1 MGPKLQQRRS
11 RPRAFTVKFLNLSK
25 MVRKSAQKPETY
37 EWDTVSQLDHIIDL
51 KLETAGVPSA
61 RPDDDYQKRRAE
73 LKTREAALG
82 FEWKCTSRASAKEQ
96 RVNRILQTLKR
107 HDDETVY
114 AKEPP
119 RQGTTG
125 QLHPRVAGDH
135 FLSNKALIDR
145 TKVFQLAK
153 RAPKGAHLHIHF
165 NACLQPDVLLKIA
178 SEMEQMYITSDVPLH
193 TKDEDHP
200 NRLGRCKIQF
210 SIMDLTASKG
220 SLFDQDYKDRTPM
233 KFNEFI
239 KEFPQHHQGANALEW
254 LQEKLVFREEEAHDL
269 PQTVSGAW
277 EEFNARTQMMKG
289 LFNYERA
296 YREYTRR
303 CLEDFVSD
311 NIQYAEIRPNFM
323 DTNQVWTDDGTR
335 KIDNVGIME
344 MIIDEVERFQKEK
357 TKDDT
362 YFAGLKIIY
371 CCPRSYPKEKVA
383 NGLAECLRFKQRWPK
398 WIAGFDLVGEEAKGK
413 PLSTFVPEFLEFKK
427 DVEAAGVG
435 EIPFL
440 FHCGETLESGSETDD
455 NLLDALLLGSR
466 RIGHGFSLARHP
478 YLMERMKEAG
488 VCVELCPISNEILGL
503 TPRVGG
509 HAMYGMLA
517 NNVHCTVSSDNG
529 TLFNST
535 LSHDFYQAMIGK
547 PDMTLFGWKQLIEW
561 SLDHACMSPDEHR
574 DVRRAWEAK
583 WEKFLD
589 DAIEEFGEF
598 DGDAGGEKADS
609 I

>member
-1 MGPKLQQRRS
+1 MGPKLQRRS
-11 RPRAFTVKFLNLSK
+11 RPRALNVKFLNLSK
-25 MVRKSAQKPETY
+25 MVRKIAQKAEPY
-37 EWDTVSQLDHIIDL
+37 DWDTVAPLDHIIDH
-51 KLETAGVPSA
+51 KLNTASHPPA
-61 RPDDDYQKRRAE
+61 RQDDDYQKRRAE
-73 LKTREAALG
+73 LKRREAALG
-82 FEWKCTSRASAKEQ
+82 FEWKCTSRASTKEQ
-96 RVNRILQTLKR
+96 RVNRILQNLKR
-107 HDDETVY
+107 HDEENVY
-114 AKEPP
+114 SKEPP
-119 RQGTTG
+119 RQGVTG
-125 QLHPRVAGDH
+125 QLHPRFAGDH

-145 TKVFQLAK
+145 TEVFKLAK

-165 NACLQPDVLLKIA
+165 NACLQPNVLLDIA
-178 SEMEQMYITSDVPLH
+178 SEMEQMYITSDIPLH
-193 TKDEDHP
+193 TTDEDHSK
-200 NRLGRCKIQF
+200 RYRRCRIQF

-220 SLFDQDYKDRTPM
+220 NLFDHNYKDRTPM
-233 KFNEFI
+233 KFKEFI
-239 KEFPQHHQGANALEW
+239 EEFPKHYRGAGALEW
-254 LQEKLVFREEEAHDL
+254 LQAKLVFREEEAHDL

-296 YREYTRR
+296 YRKYTRR
-303 CLEDFVSD
+303 CLEDLISD

-344 MIIDEVERFQKEK
+344 MIIQEVERFQKEK
-357 TKDDT
+357 TGGDA

-383 NGLAECLRFKQRWPK
+383 NGLAECLRFKQRWPT
-398 WIAGFDLVGEEAKGK
+398 WIAGFDLVGEEGKGK
-413 PLSTFVPEFLEFKK
+413 PLSAFVPEFLQFQK
-427 DVEAAGVG
+427 DCNEAGVG

-455 NLLDALLLGSR
+455 NILDALLLGSR

-478 YLMERMKEAG
+478 YLMERMKKAG
-488 VCVELCPISNEILGL
+488 VCVELCPISNEVLGL

-547 PDMTLFGWKQLIEW
+547 PDMTLFGWKQLINW
-561 SLDHACMSPDEHR
+561 SLDHSCLSPAEHR
-574 DVRRAWEAK
+574 DAQRAWEMR
-583 WEKFLD
+583 WERFLD
-589 DAIEEFGEF
+589 EAIEEFGEF
-598 DGDAGGEKADS
+598 DIDEKVVS
-609 I
+609 

>member
-1 MGPKLQQRRS
+1 MGPKLQRRS
-11 RPRAFTVKFLNLSK
+11 RPRAFNVKFLNLSK
-25 MVRKSAQKPETY
+25 MVRKIAYRAEPY
-37 EWDTVSQLDHIIDL
+37 DWDTVVPLDHIIDH
-51 KLETAGVPSA
+51 KLETAGLPHAPRV
-61 RPDDDYQKRRAE
+61 DDYQKGREE
-73 LKTREAALG
+73 LKRREASLG
-82 FEWKCTSRASAKEQ
+82 FEWKCASRASAKEQ
-96 RVNRILQTLKR
+96 RVNRILQRLKR
-107 HDDETVY
+107 HDEEEVY

-119 RQGTTG
+119 QQGVTG
-125 QLHPRVAGDH
+125 QSHQRFAGDH

-145 TKVFQLAK
+145 TKVFKLAR

-165 NACLQPDVLLKIA
+165 NACLQPNVLLQIA
-178 SEMEQMYITSDVPLH
+178 SEMDQMYITSDVPLH
-193 TKDEDHP
+193 TTDEEHP
-200 NRLGRCKIQF
+200 KRSTRCRIQF
-210 SIMDLTASKG
+210 SIIDIKASKG
-220 SLFDQDYKDRTPM
+220 NLFESGYKDRAPM
-233 KFNEFI
+233 KFKEFI
-239 KEFPQHHQGANALEW
+239 KEFPRHYRGADALEW

-303 CLEDFVSD
+303 FLEDFVSD

-344 MIIDEVERFQKEK
+344 MIIQEVERFQREK
-357 TKDDT
+357 KGSDT
-362 YFAGLKIIY
+362 YFAGLKVIY
-371 CCPRSYPKEKVA
+371 CCPRSYPREKVA
-383 NGLAECLRFKQRWPK
+383 NGLAECLRFKKRWPG
-398 WIAGFDLVGEEAKGK
+398 WIAGFDLVGEEGKGR
-413 PLSTFVPEFLEFKK
+413 PLSTFVPEFLQFQK
-427 DVEAAGVG
+427 DCAAAGVG

-466 RIGHGFSLARHP
+466 RIGHGFSLSRHP
-478 YLMERMKEAG
+478 YLMERMKKAG
-488 VCVELCPISNEILGL
+488 VCVELCPISNEVLGL

-509 HAMYGMLA
+509 HAMYSMLA

-547 PDMTLFGWKQLIEW
+547 SDMTLFGWKQLIEW
-561 SLDHACMSPDEHR
+561 SLEHACMSPAEHQ
-574 DVRRAWEAK
+574 DVRRAWEVR
-583 WEKFLD
+583 WERFVDETL
-589 DAIEEFGEF
+589 EEFGAF
-598 DGDAGGEKADS
+598 DSDFDDKGN
-609 I
+609 